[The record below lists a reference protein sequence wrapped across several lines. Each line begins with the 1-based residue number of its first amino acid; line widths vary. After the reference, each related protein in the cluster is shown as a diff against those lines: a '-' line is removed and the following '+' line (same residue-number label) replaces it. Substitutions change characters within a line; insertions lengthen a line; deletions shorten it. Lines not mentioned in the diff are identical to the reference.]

1 MKRASN
7 SKRSVAAI
15 LVAVVALAVGSFAG
29 AGHAAPGASVKPMHL
44 CPPAC

>member
-15 LVAVVALAVGSFAG
+15 LVAVVALAVGSLR
-29 AGHAAPGASVKPMHL
+29 APGTRRLAR
-44 CPPAC
+44 A